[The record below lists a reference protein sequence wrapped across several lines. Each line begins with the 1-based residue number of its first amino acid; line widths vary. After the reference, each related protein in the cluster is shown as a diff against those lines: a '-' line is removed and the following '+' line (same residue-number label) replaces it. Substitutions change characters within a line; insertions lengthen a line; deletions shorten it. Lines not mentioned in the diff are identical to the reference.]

1 MVILFAIHSS
11 TVVLASVLMMLSG
24 DSLPLNLTFI
34 SRMHITVSV
43 MMVIAQILL
52 IRGDLLIQGP
62 RDETPRNSQQQ
73 ETNTGAKQSPELNQQ
88 GSPARASNESK
99 KKLKKV
105 SERRSR

>member
-52 IRGDLLIQGP
+52 IGGGLLIQV
-62 RDETPRNSQQQ
+62 RDKGHSVRVLNVLHVSLF
-73 ETNTGAKQSPELNQQ
+73 SELW
-88 GSPARASNESK
+88 
-99 KKLKKV
+99 
-105 SERRSR
+105 

>member
-52 IRGDLLIQGP
+52 IRGGLLIKV
-62 RDETPRNSQQQ
+62 RDKGHSVRVLNVLHVSLF
-73 ETNTGAKQSPELNQQ
+73 SELW
-88 GSPARASNESK
+88 
-99 KKLKKV
+99 
-105 SERRSR
+105 